1 MLKLTSL
8 FGKSF
13 PVLVLLTLCAIGFYY
28 AGLDNELAYRRSEIT
43 AGEYWRLFSGNL
55 LHTNGWHL
63 AMNLAGLWVIILL
76 HQQYYRSLGFALIF
90 ILLCWLQGIG
100 LYLFYPGLVGYVGL
114 SGMLH
119 GLFVYGALKDISVG
133 MRSGY
138 LLLVGVIV
146 KVAYEQ
152 WFGASEQVT
161 EMIGARVATEAH
173 LVGVVTG
180 ILLFA
185 CVMSYRALCANKE
198 IKKAE

>member
-1 MLKLTSL
+1 M
-8 FGKSF
+8 
-13 PVLVLLTLCAIGFYY
+13 LTLCAIGFYY